1 MFLFKISQKTIQV
14 GYESLFLLCA
24 ASKKLLKRCFYVR
37 DREKVISVPKHQN
50 PVLLIFGKNEL
61 EAFLESLRPPL
72 SIACPTMAMASLQR
86 PLIEAQSE
94 LNTVGPLI
102 EVRLYNR
109 GQVVNR

>member
-1 MFLFKISQKTIQV
+1 MLLFKISQKTIQV

-61 EAFLESLRPPL
+61 EAFLESLRPPCGKQK
-72 SIACPTMAMASLQR
+72 AASHC
-86 PLIEAQSE
+86 
-94 LNTVGPLI
+94 
-102 EVRLYNR
+102 LYKKPFLDLTLFFLLWP
-109 GQVVNR
+109 VT